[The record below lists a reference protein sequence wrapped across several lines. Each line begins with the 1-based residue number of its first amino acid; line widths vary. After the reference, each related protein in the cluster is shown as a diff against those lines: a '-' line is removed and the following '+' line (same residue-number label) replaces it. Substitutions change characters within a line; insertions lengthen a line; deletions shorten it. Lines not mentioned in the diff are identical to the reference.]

1 MADKDR
7 DDPATSS
14 WHVDKRVPIALMI
27 TIGVQTA
34 GIVWW
39 ASDISAR
46 VGYVERQ
53 ISVSAPQADRLTRVE
68 VRVESIQEGVN
79 RIERMIQRPPPQ

>member
-1 MADKDR
+1 MPDR
-7 DDPATSS
+7 DPAASS

-27 TIGVQTA
+27 TIGIQTA

-53 ISVSAPQADRLTRVE
+53 ISTTAPQADRLTRVE

-79 RIERMIQRPPPQ
+79 RIERMIQRVPQP